1 MATVFITGSTY
12 GLGRAAAQSLLDD
25 GHQVVLHARS
35 ADRAATIGEV
45 ASRAAGIAIGD
56 LRSAAETRSIAEQVN
71 AIGQMDATFITSGST
86 PSAVAAR
93 RPKATP
99 ARWR

>member
-1 MATVFITGSTY
+1 MATVFITGSTD

-56 LRSAAETRSIAEQVN
+56 LRGAAETRSIAEQVN
-71 AIGQMDATFITSGST
+71 AIGQMDATFIASGST